1 MVDVGNRVY
10 ETRLERRL
18 LAAVAVLDERS
29 LLAVMLDVVGVGLT
43 GSSEQDRSRRRV
55 DCITGTETSTAS
67 VPELAVAF
75 FSID

>member
-43 GSSEQDRSRRRV
+43 GSSE
-55 DCITGTETSTAS
+55 
-67 VPELAVAF
+67 
-75 FSID
+75 